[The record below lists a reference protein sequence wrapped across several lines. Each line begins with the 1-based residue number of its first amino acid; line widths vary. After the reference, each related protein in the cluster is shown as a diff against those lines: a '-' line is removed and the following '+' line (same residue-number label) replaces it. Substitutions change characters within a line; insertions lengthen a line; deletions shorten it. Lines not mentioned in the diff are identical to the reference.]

1 MNNNKRHKPNDT
13 PDTPDGVNGGV
24 INRQLTFQTRKKI
37 DDAASRNDRRLA
49 FTTYDESKNNP
60 AIALPMHTLN
70 VLLHLC
76 SANDENDSF
85 STKEE
90 DKERAEEIF
99 FRLMKDSEEEED
111 KHQQGRRKTEM
122 SYTAMARVYAR
133 NGEFEKSFEMVDLCK
148 NGGALGKGKDGGGKK
163 TQQKLTPKLR
173 TYAPSLRGFCE
184 SGNWKRAEDVFE
196 AIEREGLECTE
207 MEFTAMMSVYGREK
221 KTCEENGFR
230 MLRKMKSKVRTCGKE
245 LIESVERFFKAEP
258 NAWRC
263 ETVENV
269 ESSSGRF
276 EVSSENTIIGSSSDN
291 NNNNNNN
298 NNNSNNSEKKQTFN
312 LKRVGLNEV
321 ESKELIAS
329 VGKLA
334 REREAGANFDDFC
347 NWLEAR
353 EAKVQCIV
361 DGANVGMANQNFAG
375 SRFHFGQL
383 DNVVEE
389 CRRRYC
395 VCSTSDASEASKQR
409 PVVFLHQRRTKD
421 HAAKHQFGE
430 KILNK
435 LRQNKEIFVTP
446 HGSNDDWYWLY
457 AALVAG
463 EDAVLI
469 SNDEMRD
476 HVFQMLPDPN
486 LLRRWKERHQV
497 RFSVTKGEVELYEP
511 AVFTTCIQEN
521 EEEEYWMIPFV
532 EDDDEE
538 KENDDDDDDDE
549 KWLFCCKKQ

>member
-1 MNNNKRHKPNDT
+1 MSSSPPSAKRHKPDDDDNDERNNSN
-13 PDTPDGVNGGV
+13 VS
-24 INRQLTFQTRKKI
+24 INRALTFQTRKKI
-37 DDAASRNDRRLA
+37 DDAAQKNDRVSA
-49 FTTYDESKNNP
+49 FEAYDAAKND
-60 AIALPMHTLN
+60 ASILLPMHTLN

-76 SANDENDSF
+76 STTRERKGGEEDEKNESDDKDGASG
-85 STKEE
+85 EE
-90 DKERAEEIF
+90 EEDRLDKERAEEIF
-99 FRLMKDSEEEED
+99 FRVMPQRTDVK
-111 KHQQGRRKTEM
+111 KTEM
-122 SYTAMARVYAR
+122 SYTAMARLYSR
-133 NGEFEKSFEMVDLCK
+133 LKEYEKSYEMVDACK
-148 NGGALGKGKDGGGKK
+148 NGGADGK
-163 TQQKLTPKLR
+163 KLTPKLR
-173 TYAPSLRGFCE
+173 TFTPSLHGFCA
-184 SGNWKRAEDVFE
+184 SGNVKRAEDVFE

-207 MEFTAMMSVYGREK
+207 MEFTSMMDLYGREK
-221 KTCEENGFR
+221 KTCEESGFR
-230 MLRKMKSKVRTCGKE
+230 LLRKMKSKVRTCGKE
-245 LIESVERFFKAEP
+245 LIESIRRFFEAEP

-276 EVSSENTIIGSSSDN
+276 EVSNANGENDS
-291 NNNNNNN
+291 
-298 NNNSNNSEKKQTFN
+298 KQSFK
-312 LKRVGLNEV
+312 LKQVGLNDV

-347 NWLEAR
+347 DWLEKR
-353 EAKVQCIV
+353 EAKVQCII

-383 DNVVEE
+383 ENVVEE

-395 VCSTSDASEASKQR
+395 SSTSSSKENNDSAASKQR
-409 PVVFLHQRRTKD
+409 PVVFLHQRRTRD
-421 HAAKHQFGE
+421 QAAKHQFGE
-430 KILNK
+430 KVLNR

-463 EDAVLI
+463 ENAVLI

-511 AVFTTCIQEN
+511 DVYTTCIQED
-521 EEEEYWMIPFV
+521 EKDEYWMIPYV
-532 EDDDEE
+532 EDEDEE
-538 KENDDDDDDDE
+538 KEGYHENEDEEE
-549 KWLFCCKKQ
+549 KWLFFGRIK

>member
-1 MNNNKRHKPNDT
+1 
-13 PDTPDGVNGGV
+13 
-24 INRQLTFQTRKKI
+24 
-37 DDAASRNDRRLA
+37 
-49 FTTYDESKNNP
+49 
-60 AIALPMHTLN
+60 
-70 VLLHLC
+70 
-76 SANDENDSF
+76 
-85 STKEE
+85 
-90 DKERAEEIF
+90 
-99 FRLMKDSEEEED
+99 
-111 KHQQGRRKTEM
+111 
-122 SYTAMARVYAR
+122 
-133 NGEFEKSFEMVDLCK
+133 
-148 NGGALGKGKDGGGKK
+148 
-163 TQQKLTPKLR
+163 
-173 TYAPSLRGFCE
+173 
-184 SGNWKRAEDVFE
+184 
-196 AIEREGLECTE
+196 
-207 MEFTAMMSVYGREK
+207 
-221 KTCEENGFR
+221 

-276 EVSSENTIIGSSSDN
+276 EVSSENTIIGSSSD
-291 NNNNNNN
+291 NNNNNN

-538 KENDDDDDDDE
+538 KENDDDDDDDDE